1 MTRTYNYFRKQPLFN
16 YEYIEI
22 RVISSIIR
30 YKERENYTIYYDGKI
45 SDLKLSIPILYN
57 TDVISVHDDGN
68 KLILYVKEIN

>member
-30 YKERENYTIYYDGKI
+30 YKQMENYYVYCDSKI

-57 TDVISVHDDGN
+57 TDVITVNDDGN
-68 KLILYVKEIN
+68 KLILYVMEIQ